1 MASASADSL
10 YSIFDEIIRPTVPG
24 SRGAISAILD
34 ATDRQPITTRWGRSC
49 RFLLIHPMTIKSI
62 NSWPHTGDAA
72 SFPARQMIVMI
83 HQKEIHPPPCFQSDT
98 RLIRHPLEGGKH
110 LMAPTGGIVIDE
122 RRGQRLAAPLSLA
135 ERHEPRVRPHNT
147 PSATFT
153 VKSNAFS
160 RLERPAGTQ
169 ILEMASLVGKPNV
182 SSRITP
188 PPIFIWQTADT
199 CFRWSNKALNLKMSV
214 DFFPLDESTINPP
227 ND

>member
-1 MASASADSL
+1 
-10 YSIFDEIIRPTVPG
+10 
-24 SRGAISAILD
+24 
-34 ATDRQPITTRWGRSC
+34 
-49 RFLLIHPMTIKSI
+49 
-62 NSWPHTGDAA
+62 
-72 SFPARQMIVMI
+72 
-83 HQKEIHPPPCFQSDT
+83 
-98 RLIRHPLEGGKH
+98 
-110 LMAPTGGIVIDE
+110 MAPTGAIVIDE
-122 RRGQRLAAPLSLA
+122 RRGQRLAAPLSLV

-188 PPIFIWQTADT
+188 PPIFIWQTVDT
-199 CFRWSNKALNLKMSV
+199 CFPWSNKALNLKMSV